1 MPRKTH
7 VWIRRCGEILC
18 LRFFVMDAAGPR
30 GSASAGTAP
39 RPRRLFPAAD
49 SAFRAEPSGAPGSR
63 SRRLRTAAVFG
74 SICSGPLIRQN
85 LGELFGAWRRQ
96 TCGRQIFSRAKRSS
110 RADCPLGGRSGAYK
124 ENRAGS
130 PDFSPNRPCRGGLF
144 YFMSQ
149 LRHTPFRQKA
159 MMSSKKATRAAPRSG
174 RREGRA
180 PQRLSGGQR
189 DQHHRRG
196 QMHGLRHMLQD
207 MRSGRVPHRHEPE
220 HSFALHGGLSRRNG
234 HPGLQRPHAAGKIF

>member
-130 PDFSPNRPCRGGLF
+130 PDFSPNRPCWGGFFIYVAIETCPFPPKGDDVLEKGNARGAP
-144 YFMSQ
+144 
-149 LRHTPFRQKA
+149 LRP
-159 MMSSKKATRAAPRSG
+159 
-174 RREGRA
+174 EGRPRPA
-180 PQRLSGGQR
+180 TSF
-189 DQHHRRG
+189 
-196 QMHGLRHMLQD
+196 
-207 MRSGRVPHRHEPE
+207 GRTT
-220 HSFALHGGLSRRNG
+220 
-234 HPGLQRPHAAGKIF
+234 